1 MAEEPKSS
9 HFGAGYENSEAR
21 QHAPEPHFEG
31 GADRWIQETGEKM
44 TKAEL
49 EELLQ
54 KLPTD
59 LRLLLEELIK
69 KMEKK

>member
-1 MAEEPKSS
+1 M
-9 HFGAGYENSEAR
+9 N
-21 QHAPEPHFEG
+21 
-31 GADRWIQETGEKM
+31 
-44 TKAEL
+44 KAEL

-59 LRLLLEELIK
+59 LRQILEEIIK

>member
-1 MAEEPKSS
+1 
-9 HFGAGYENSEAR
+9 
-21 QHAPEPHFEG
+21 
-31 GADRWIQETGEKM
+31 M
-44 TKAEL
+44 TKAQL